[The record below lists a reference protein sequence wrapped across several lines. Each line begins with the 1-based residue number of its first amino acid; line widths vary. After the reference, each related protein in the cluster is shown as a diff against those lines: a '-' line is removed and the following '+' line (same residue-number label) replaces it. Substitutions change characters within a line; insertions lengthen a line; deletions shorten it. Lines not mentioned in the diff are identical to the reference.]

1 MNAKLQAFHM
11 CCPITV
17 AGLVRLTADT
27 SPQWIYQLQLLH
39 VVQSSPTAP
48 WCRRGQVVK
57 CSVSLLVL
65 CFTSSVADRTWKMPG
80 LCLVQCFVWNKKH
93 VRSSQFGV
101 CSITFSRVTFRVTF
115 IIATWCNSCISCIST
130 QESHN
135 KSLLEGKL
143 NEYDNVH
150 LHFLHKLFSDEKF
163 FWALRMNLFW
173 LVSNVVHFS
182 GKFRIKLSWTWRY
195 SDKMFQDTQIL
206 GKPHCSSA
214 ILITHILT
222 QP

>member
-1 MNAKLQAFHM
+1 MNECKTPSLSHVLSDHCSGSGETDCWLQSTMNIA
-11 CCPITV
+11 
-17 AGLVRLTADT
+17 ASQA
-27 SPQWIYQLQLLH
+27 H
-39 VVQSSPTAP
+39 VVQYSD
-48 WCRRGQVVK
+48 
-57 CSVSLLVL
+57 
-65 CFTSSVADRTWKMPG
+65 SSVVSWPGGEMFSLCWFYVSQVLWRTEHENCR
-80 LCLVQCFVWNKKH
+80 CLVQCFVWNKKH

-135 KSLLEGKL
+135 KLFLEGKL
-143 NEYDNVH
+143 NKYDNVH

-163 FWALRMNLFW
+163 FWALRNNLFW